1 MKRTL
6 SRWNPTVLM
15 IGFFLIVALF
25 EILSIVSSAVRRNI
39 PLTPAVV
46 FEGIP
51 SWWAQLPLLWP
62 IRLMTVRWPLEPG
75 TLRRRLP
82 LYLLGGIVYTIL
94 TCVGTAII
102 CRALGLLDQ
111 PVLPTVMRSVP
122 AFLPTQF
129 AIFAVVV
136 GGFHWLDSRSK
147 AEEHEQARAQ
157 LAASLTEARLQALR
171 SQLSPHFFFNTLN
184 AISTLS
190 LQGRHEQV
198 AEMVGALGE
207 LVRASLDE
215 RLPNQ
220 VPLARELELLEIY
233 LDIQRVRFADW
244 LRVEQDVDARALDLL
259 VPTLALQPLVEN
271 AIQHGGADDDGLH
284 RVRIRCAVEDEVLEL
299 EVVNPEVSGRT
310 VVHVARLGVGLRNT
324 AERLKQLHPDQHEFR
339 HGHVPGRGFV
349 TTIRIPARPAPPDA
363 QRPAPALATEESA

>member
-6 SRWNPTVLM
+6 SRWNPTLIM
-15 IGFFLIVALF
+15 IGFFVVIAAF
-25 EILSIVSSAVRRNI
+25 EILSLIASATRRNV
-39 PLTPAVV
+39 PLTPEVV

-51 SWWAQLPLLWP
+51 SWFVQLPLLWP
-62 IRLMTVRWPLEPG
+62 IRLLTVHLPLAPG
-75 TLRRRLP
+75 TLRRRIP
-82 LYLLGGIVYTIL
+82 LYALGGIVYTVL
-94 TCVGTAII
+94 TCLGTAML
-102 CRALGLLDQ
+102 CRALGLLDR
-111 PVLPTVMRSVP
+111 PVLPTVLRSIP

-129 AIFAVVV
+129 ALFAVIV
-136 GGFHWLDSRSK
+136 GGYHALDTHRR
-147 AEEHEQARAQ
+147 AEEHEQARAR

-190 LQGRHEQV
+190 LQGRPEQV

-244 LRVEQDVDARALDLL
+244 LRVEQDIDARALDLL

-271 AIQHGGADDDGLH
+271 AIEHGGAGDDGLH
-284 RVRIRCAVEDEVLEL
+284 RVRIRCAVEDDVLEL

-324 AERLKQLHPDQHEFR
+324 AERLAQLHPDQHEFR

-349 TTIRIPARPAPPDA
+349 TTIRIPAQPAPPEA
-363 QRPAPALATEESA
+363 RRVAAPLTTEASA